1 MVWYASD
8 TKKGRETS
16 MSSRKL
22 FDLNCQAMPD
32 ARRLTPESNSLT
44 ARQLVARV
52 AIDKVVDERPT
63 FSQLYIASSPYR
75 RELFGYYPAIIG
87 LGRFVLESHVSSS
100 AAPDCSDERCG
111 VVLYDRGF
119 VKVNGFMARE
129 EFAEP
134 DIAYEWVAATLD
146 RIASRT
152 EGNNPL
158 IDQQALEYLADMHV
172 NGHYFME
179 EHNRIEAGYA
189 LEGNA
194 LLAEVPA
201 EPVSY
206 KNSMR
211 R

>member
-1 MVWYASD
+1 MP
-8 TKKGRETS
+8 
-16 MSSRKL
+16 SRKL
-22 FDLNCQAMPD
+22 FDLNRQAMPD
-32 ARRLTPESNSLT
+32 ARRLTSESHGLT
-44 ARQLVARV
+44 ARQLVARA

-75 RELFGYYPAIIG
+75 RELFGYYPAIMG

-100 AAPDCSDERCG
+100 AVPDCSDKRCG
-111 VVLYDRGF
+111 AVLYDRGF
-119 VKVNGFMARE
+119 VTVNGFTARE

-134 DIAYEWVAATLD
+134 DIAYEWIAKTLD
-146 RIASRT
+146 RVAGRT
-152 EGNNPL
+152 GGNNPL
-158 IDQQALEYLADMHV
+158 IGQQAAEYLADMHA
-172 NGHYFME
+172 NGHGFIE
-179 EHNRIEAGYA
+179 EHNQTEVSYS

-194 LLAEVPA
+194 LLAEFTA